1 MVGVYN
7 LVVPWDQGAGAGSL
21 PGAPALLQI
30 PGARAVSPLWLLPG
44 ALHVGCLSPLQT
56 AWVPGNLPS
65 VMAKIRNVL
74 GPSVF
79 VSATT

>member
-1 MVGVYN
+1 MVAVYN
-7 LVVPWDQGAGAGSL
+7 HVVPWDQRAGAGSL

-30 PGARAVSPLWLLPG
+30 PGARVVSPLWLLPG

-74 GPSVF
+74 DPSVF
-79 VSATT
+79 VSATV